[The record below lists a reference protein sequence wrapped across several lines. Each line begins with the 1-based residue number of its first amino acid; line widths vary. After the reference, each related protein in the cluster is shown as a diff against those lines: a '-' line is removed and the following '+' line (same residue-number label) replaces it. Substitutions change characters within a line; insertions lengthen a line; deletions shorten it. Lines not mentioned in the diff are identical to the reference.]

1 MTFWWHYEMLQVK
14 IPRRSLREE
23 EVDNGATCAACVAWL
38 WNCSK
43 YCCCCCHTKTW
54 SIRRQN
60 FKTLL
65 TTYWA
70 QSYKRDRRDDIEAQC
85 SIAIPRSK
93 MSSLQGKGL
102 LLALLAWFTLLAV
115 SLGWPAYGY
124 RTERNG
130 RSYTDIA
137 RVVNPNQ
144 YAFVGSRNYPGQPFW
159 PAGR

>member
-1 MTFWWHYEMLQVK
+1 MLQVK

-23 EVDNGATCAACVAWL
+23 EVDNGATQ
-38 WNCSK
+38 
-43 YCCCCCHTKTW
+43 
-54 SIRRQN
+54 QN

-65 TTYWA
+65 TTNWA
-70 QSYKRDRRDDIEAQC
+70 QSYKRDRRDDIEAQF
-85 SIAIPRSK
+85 SIVIPRSR
-93 MSSLQGKGL
+93 MCSLQGKSL

-115 SLGWPAYGY
+115 ALGWPAYGY